1 MFAGDWLYRNGVKAT
16 NRGSPMRRA
25 QAPPSSAASSPMG
38 LEHDEI
44 VRLLLSG
51 RVLLLAYIHSIV
63 RDSHLAED
71 VLQEISVLAVRKREE
86 IVDEAHF
93 RAWIRRAARLEAMNV
108 LRRHQKLST
117 AMPEPVLE
125 ALEVHW
131 DNRDEEWAADRI
143 DALRQCV
150 GRLTSNSQ
158 QLLRMRYHEGV
169 SGISLAERLGK
180 PVNTIYV
187 ALSRIH
193 RALADCVARRMA
205 AQGNV

>member
-1 MFAGDWLYRNGVKAT
+1 MA
-16 NRGSPMRRA
+16 
-25 QAPPSSAASSPMG
+25 
-38 LEHDEI
+38 LEYDQI

-51 RVLLLAYIHSIV
+51 RVMLLAYIQSIV

-71 VLQEISVLAVRKREE
+71 VLQEVSVLAVRKRDE
-86 IVDEAHF
+86 IVDEPHF

-108 LRRHQKLST
+108 LRRHQKLS
-117 AMPEPVLE
+117 AVLSEPVLE
-125 ALEVHW
+125 ALEAHW

-150 GRLTSNSQ
+150 GRLTDNAQ
-158 QLLRMRYHEGV
+158 RLVRMRYHEGV
-169 SGISLAERLGK
+169 SGIALAERLGK

-193 RALADCVARRMA
+193 RALADCVERKLA
-205 AQGNV
+205 AQGNL